1 MKIMGK
7 REQLIEYITQ
17 DIVIFLV
24 EDTGVSYEEAMREFY
39 ASETY
44 MKLTDEETGLY
55 YESAAYVYEMYK
67 SEKQTGSLEEGRE

>member
-1 MKIMGK
+1 MDK

-17 DIVIFLV
+17 DIIVFLV
-24 EDTGVSYEEAMREFY
+24 EDDKIKYEEAMKEFY

-44 MKLTDEETGLY
+44 VKLTDVKTGLY

-67 SEKQTGSLEEGRE
+67 SEKYTGRLEKGCE